1 MQKFFGVF
9 VTSFFEDMSPKYDG
23 KAKICKLNIDDHGD
37 LARKYQV
44 MSIPTLLL
52 IKDGETI
59 ERISGALPQEVLE
72 EKLNNLL

>member
-1 MQKFFGVF
+1 
-9 VTSFFEDMSPKYDG
+9 MSPKYDG